1 MKRFFVLAFAA
12 FIGMGLALDDAEARR
27 LGGGKNL
34 GKQRESVNQAAPKP
48 PPQAA
53 PQQPAAP
60 AGGSRWLGP
69 LAGLA
74 AGGLLAALFFGGAFE
89 GLRFADVLILL
100 ALAAAIYFVIRAFRS
115 KPVTQR
121 ARYAGPGAGRAPTFN
136 ADLPATARPATP
148 PAYPPGFDA
157 AGFLKSAKLSFN
169 RLQAAN
175 DKRDLEEI
183 RDYMTPELFAEIDK
197 QLTEQSTPNKTE
209 VVTLDAQLLEVVT
222 EGDLAVASVRFS
234 GLIREDAVEAQP
246 FDEIW
251 HVEKS
256 LSDPKAVWLVAGI
269 QQARPA

>member
-89 GLRFADVLILL
+89 GLRFADILILL

-115 KPVTQR
+115 KPVAQR
-121 ARYAGPGAGRAPTFN
+121 ASYAGPGAGRAPTFN

-197 QLTEQSTPNKTE
+197 QLTDQSIPNKTE

-234 GLIREDAVEAQP
+234 GLIREDSVEAQP